1 MFLPFCVRYTCYMPA
16 FSHWLLPVWPQGPG
30 GLAVG
35 GDVGVRGGEPGGG
48 AFIGFESTSEE

>member
-1 MFLPFCVRYTCYMPA
+1 MPA